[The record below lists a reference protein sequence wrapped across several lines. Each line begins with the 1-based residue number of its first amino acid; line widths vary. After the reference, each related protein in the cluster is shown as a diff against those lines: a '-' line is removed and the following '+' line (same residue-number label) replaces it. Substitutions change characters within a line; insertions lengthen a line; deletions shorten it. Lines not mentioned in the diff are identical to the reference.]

1 MKKSLWRNYPEL
13 TKEFRNQDEDNLTK
27 DILVIYKKFNK
38 YLEKHDYLN
47 LSGDLQGAVHLLQG
61 ILIEIQKER
70 YNNRRQ
76 A

>member
-1 MKKSLWRNYPEL
+1 MKQIIWRNYPEL
-13 TKEFRNQDEDNLTK
+13 TQEFRNQTEDDIAE
-27 DILVIYKKFNK
+27 DILIIYKKFSK

-70 YNNRRQ
+70 YNSRNE
-76 A
+76 